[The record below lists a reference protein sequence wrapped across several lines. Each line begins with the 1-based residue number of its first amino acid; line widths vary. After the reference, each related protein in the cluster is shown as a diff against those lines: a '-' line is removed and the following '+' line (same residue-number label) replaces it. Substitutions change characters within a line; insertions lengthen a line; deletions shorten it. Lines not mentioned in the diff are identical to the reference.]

1 MSHTGRGGSFF
12 RLRRAIRRPG
22 LGGHSMVTGYRVP
35 LTLGYAAGGHGGSCV
50 FNRITSWVDSSPI
63 RLGRLLPAWPKIY
76 NAPTFAPAVAHSG
89 PGRGRFPFPRCCL
102 ASLVTFGGRQ
112 CPPPSCHRRPGSSSR
127 LASRNAFTLQV
138 RRLIRVCTHRLIRDL
153 KELVL
158 FAAGCF
164 PRRHQE
170 AQHRVRYDKWG
181 RQRKLKKNALN
192 PVSA

>member
-112 CPPPSCHRRPGSSSR
+112 SPPPTNHRWPGSCAR
-127 LASRNAFTLQV
+127 LASRSSFTV
-138 RRLIRVCTHRLIRDL
+138 WYVGPIRVYTHSPIRDV
-153 KELVL
+153 KELVSVWRGL
-158 FAAGCF
+158 SPPTQDIEPVQKALPNRCTSLML
-164 PRRHQE
+164 RS
-170 AQHRVRYDKWG
+170 KC
-181 RQRKLKKNALN
+181 LK
-192 PVSA
+192 